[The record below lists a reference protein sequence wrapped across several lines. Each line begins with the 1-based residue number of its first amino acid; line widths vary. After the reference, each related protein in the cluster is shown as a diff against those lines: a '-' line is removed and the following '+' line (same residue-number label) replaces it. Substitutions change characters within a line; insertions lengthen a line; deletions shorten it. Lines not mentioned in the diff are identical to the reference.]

1 MRTMVGNQSIERAAA
16 ILRALAG
23 GNPNGCRLADVVAA
37 TRLSRS
43 TAHRLLAAMI
53 RAGLV
58 EYDDTAASFHLGWD
72 LFAFGAKAAS
82 RHGLIDLAEGAM
94 QRLADRTSDT
104 VFLSVR
110 SNTEAICIDRREG
123 SFPIRTL
130 TLSVGDH
137 RPLGVGAGS
146 LALLACLTDREIAL
160 VLEANEGQ
168 IRAYPGFEAALLRTL
183 VARTRLQGYAFND
196 GRIVPGMSAV
206 GVAIIGP
213 GAEPIAALSV
223 AAIDGRMQ
231 PDRRENIA
239 AMLRAETT
247 ALSRELAR
255 LTEGLG
261 RGSVRPLLAG
271 RRR

>member
-1 MRTMVGNQSIERAAA
+1 MRTMDGNQSIERAAA
-16 ILRALAG
+16 ILRALASG
-23 GNPNGCRLADVVAA
+23 SPKGSRLADVVAA

-43 TAHRLLAAMI
+43 TAHRLLVAMAG
-53 RAGLV
+53 AGLV
-58 EYDDTAASFHLGWD
+58 EYDAAAAVFHLGWD

-82 RHGLIDLAEGAM
+82 RRGLIDLAEGAM

-110 SNTEAICIDRREG
+110 SNVEAICIDRREG

-146 LALLACLTDREIAL
+146 LALLASLADGEIGR
-160 VLEANEGQ
+160 VLQANGDQ
-168 IRAYPGFEAALLRTL
+168 IRAYPGFDAASLQML
-183 VARTRLQGYAFND
+183 VSRTRMQGYAFND

-213 GAEPIAALSV
+213 GDEPVAALSV
-223 AAIDGRMQ
+223 AAIDSRMQ

-239 AMLRAETT
+239 TILRAEAT
-247 ALSRELAR
+247 ALSKELAR
-255 LTEGLG
+255 LAEGLG
-261 RGSVRPLLAG
+261 RGSVRPLLAA